1 MHGIHCILCVFM
13 KAKQIDTYDVG
24 IIIEQSPNRYVNV
37 PSLCLFV
44 RPLMMVINYARY
56 TLWIIRGGGVKND

>member
-37 PSLCLFV
+37 QSLWLFV
-44 RPLMMVINYARY
+44 CPSH
-56 TLWIIRGGGVKND
+56 

>member
-37 PSLCLFV
+37 QSLWLFV
-44 RPLMMVINYARY
+44 CPSIDDGHQLCALYVMDNPWPRC
-56 TLWIIRGGGVKND
+56 